1 MRAGVQTA
9 RNITVG
15 VCEPGEHGERSSGKY
30 ELKPWVTCKRTLR
43 DRESRSEKRA
53 TEPSGCRAGDEIQT
67 GDCEA
72 RPEKRAAR
80 VVGAVGAET
89 AGS

>member
-9 RNITVG
+9 RNRTVG
-15 VCEPGEHGERSSGKY
+15 VCEPGELGERGSGKY
-30 ELKPWVTCKRTLR
+30 ELKPWVTRKLTLR
-43 DRESRSEKRA
+43 DREALSEKRA
-53 TEPSGCRAGDEIQT
+53 TKPSGRRAGDEIQT

-72 RPEKRAAR
+72 RPEKRTA